1 MSGEEASS
9 PFYISSDSESEGVP
23 FADVAAPMA
32 GQDDILRT
40 MATAMQQIA
49 RNVPPSQSSILKQ
62 MNEYHAEE
70 FRGKLDDNP
79 TKAEYWLEQLERI
92 FGCMTCTS
100 DEKLQGA
107 TVLLKEEAH
116 RWWASVA
123 RATLPEMLTWDFFLS
138 KFRESYV
145 GEQYIEDRR
154 QEFLQLVQEVYYSDV
169 DMCRK
174 FRRGLRSIIQAGLVG
189 LETSDLTKLPH
200 ATRTLEQLKVTE
212 KVEEGSMNQ
221 EKRPAESSHSPS
233 RFSGKRFRDFRG
245 NRSSAPSRFQGQR
258 PSQMSEF
265 RPRQQSTSMAS
276 TGGSDR
282 VPMCQ
287 HCGRPH
293 HGECRKLLGTCFL
306 CGSKDHYYRECSRGQ
321 VSSETRSAPGVQQ
334 GRGIGRGFGA
344 ARGQRAAS
352 EPIQRP
358 APRAPS
364 CAYAMRT
371 REDSDAPDVILGT
384 FTLFDMSVIALIDPG
399 STHSYICDKLI
410 EEHSLPLEKTKYDIL
425 VSNPLGM
432 SVVVNRIFRNC
443 PLKVQGCLFLA
454 NLMELPFH
462 EFDIILGMD
471 WLYVHRALVDC
482 GKKRIILYTLDGHE
496 VIVVGERSD
505 YLDNVI
511 SATTARK
518 LS

>member
-9 PFYISSDSESEGVP
+9 PLYVSSDFESEGVP
-23 FADVAAPMA
+23 LADVGAPMA

-49 RNVPPSQSSILKQ
+49 RNAPPSQSSIIKQ
-62 MNEYHAEE
+62 MHEYHAEE

-100 DEKLQGA
+100 NEKLLGA
-107 TVLLKEEAH
+107 AALLKEEAH
-116 RWWASVA
+116 RW
-123 RATLPEMLTWDFFLS
+123 
-138 KFRESYV
+138 
-145 GEQYIEDRR
+145 
-154 QEFLQLVQEVYYSDV
+154 
-169 DMCRK
+169 
-174 FRRGLRSIIQAGLVG
+174 RGLRSIIQAGLVG
-189 LETSDLTKLPH
+189 LETSDLTKLSH
-200 ATRTLEQLKVTE
+200 AARTLEQLKVTE

-221 EKRPAESSHSPS
+221 EKRPAESSHSAS
-233 RFSGKRFRDFRG
+233 RFSGKIFRDFRG
-245 NRSSAPSRFQGQR
+245 NKSSAPSRFQGQR

-265 RPRQQSTSMAS
+265 RPRQRATSMAS

-287 HCGRPH
+287 HCVRPH

-306 CGSKDHYYRECSRGQ
+306 CGSKDHYYRECPRGQ

-344 ARGQRAAS
+344 ARGQRSAS
-352 EPIQRP
+352 EPTQRR

-364 CAYAMRT
+364 RAYAMRT
-371 REDSDAPDVILGT
+371 RGDSDAPDVILGT
-384 FTLFDMSVIALIDPG
+384 FTLFDMSVIASIDPG

-432 SVVVNRIFRNC
+432 SVVVNRVYRNC
-443 PLKVQGCLFLA
+443 PLNVQGCLFLA
-454 NLMELPFH
+454 NLMDLPFR

-471 WLYVHRALVDC
+471 WLYVHRALVNC
-482 GKKRIILYTLDGHE
+482 GKKRIIFYTLDGHE

-511 SATTARK
+511 SATTTRK
-518 LS
+518 LVRKGCEAYLAYILDTRAEDPKTKSEIDTDSAS

>member
-9 PFYISSDSESEGVP
+9 PLYISSDSESEEVP
-23 FADVAAPMA
+23 LADVAAPMA

-49 RNVPPSQSSILKQ
+49 RNIPPSQSSILKQ
-62 MNEYHAEE
+62 MHEYHAEE

-92 FGCMTCTS
+92 FSCMTCTS

-107 TVLLKEEAH
+107 TALLKEETH

-123 RATLPEMLTWDFFLS
+123 RATLPDMLTWDFFLN
-138 KFRESYV
+138 KFHECYV
-145 GEQYIEDRR
+145 GKQYIEDQR
-154 QEFLQLVQEVYYSDV
+154 QEFLQCGYVSEVQEGFEEYYSAWSCWIGDIRF
-169 DMCRK
+169 D
-174 FRRGLRSIIQAGLVG
+174 
-189 LETSDLTKLPH
+189 KLSH
-200 ATRTLEQLKVTE
+200 AARTLEQLKVTE

-233 RFSGKRFRDFRG
+233 RFSGKRFRDYRG
-245 NRSSAPSRFQGQR
+245 NRSSTPSRFQGQR

-265 RPRQQSTSMAS
+265 RPRQQVTSMAS

-293 HGECRKLLGTCFL
+293 HGECRKLLGMCFL
-306 CGSKDHYYRECSRGQ
+306 CGSKDHYYRECPRGQ
-321 VSSETRSAPGVQQ
+321 VSSETRSAPGMQQ
-334 GRGIGRGFGA
+334 GRGTGRGFGA
-344 ARGQRAAS
+344 AQGQRSTS

-364 CAYAMRT
+364 RAYAMRS
-371 REDSDAPDVILGT
+371 REDSDAPDVIL
-384 FTLFDMSVIALIDPG
+384 
-399 STHSYICDKLI
+399 
-410 EEHSLPLEKTKYDIL
+410 
-425 VSNPLGM
+425 
-432 SVVVNRIFRNC
+432 
-443 PLKVQGCLFLA
+443 A
-454 NLMELPFH
+454 NLMELPFR

-471 WLYVHRALVDC
+471 WLYVHRALVD
-482 GKKRIILYTLDGHE
+482 
-496 VIVVGERSD
+496 
-505 YLDNVI
+505 
-511 SATTARK
+511 
-518 LS
+518 

>member
-9 PFYISSDSESEGVP
+9 PLYISSDSESEEVP
-23 FADVAAPMA
+23 LANVAAPMA

-62 MNEYHAEE
+62 MHEYHEEE

-107 TVLLKEEAH
+107 TALLKEEAH

-123 RATLPEMLTWDFFLS
+123 RATLPDMTVQQYEIEFRRLS
-138 KFRESYV
+138 RYAPE
-145 GEQYIEDRR
+145 IN
-154 QEFLQLVQEVYYSDV
+154 YSDV

-189 LETSDLTKLPH
+189 LETSDLTKLSH
-200 ATRTLEQLKVTE
+200 AARTLEQLKVTE

-221 EKRPAESSHSPS
+221 EKRPAESSDSPS

-265 RPRQQSTSMAS
+265 RPRQQATSMAS

-287 HCGRPH
+287 HCGRSH

-306 CGSKDHYYRECSRGQ
+306 YGSKDHYYRECPRGQ

-334 GRGIGRGFGA
+334 GRGTGRGFGA
-344 ARGQRAAS
+344 ARGHRSAS

-364 CAYAMRT
+364 RAYAMQT

-384 FTLFDMSVIALIDPG
+384 FTLYDMPVIALIDPG

-432 SVVVNRIFRNC
+432 SVVVNRVYRNC
-443 PLKVQGCLFLA
+443 PLSAQGCLFLA

-482 GKKRIILYTLDGHE
+482 GKK
-496 VIVVGERSD
+496 
-505 YLDNVI
+505 
-511 SATTARK
+511 
-518 LS
+518 

>member
-1 MSGEEASS
+1 MSGEKASS
-9 PFYISSDSESEGVP
+9 PLYISSDSESEDVP
-23 FADVAAPMA
+23 FAEVAAPMA

-62 MNEYHAEE
+62 MHEYHAEE
-70 FRGKLDDNP
+70 FR
-79 TKAEYWLEQLERI
+79 
-92 FGCMTCTS
+92 

-107 TVLLKEEAH
+107 TALLKEEAH

-123 RATLPEMLTWDFFLS
+123 RATLPDMVTWDFFLS
-138 KFRESYV
+138 KFRECYV

-154 QEFLQLVQEVYYSDV
+154 QEFLQLVQGRRTVQEYEIEFRRLSRYAPEINYSDV

-189 LETSDLTKLPH
+189 LETSDLTKLSH
-200 ATRTLEQLKVTE
+200 AARTLEQLKVIE
-212 KVEEGSMNQ
+212 KVEEGFMNQ
-221 EKRPAESSHSPS
+221 EKRPAESSHSAS

-265 RPRQQSTSMAS
+265 RPRQHATSMAS

-306 CGSKDHYYRECSRGQ
+306 CGSKDHYYRECPRGQ

-334 GRGIGRGFGA
+334 GRGTERGFGA
-344 ARGQRAAS
+344 ARGQRSAS

-364 CAYAMRT
+364 RAYAMRT
-371 REDSDAPDVILGT
+371 REDSDAPDVIL
-384 FTLFDMSVIALIDPG
+384 
-399 STHSYICDKLI
+399 
-410 EEHSLPLEKTKYDIL
+410 
-425 VSNPLGM
+425 
-432 SVVVNRIFRNC
+432 
-443 PLKVQGCLFLA
+443 A
-454 NLMELPFH
+454 NLMKLPFR

-482 GKKRIILYTLDGHE
+482 SKKRIILYTLDDYE
-496 VIVVGERSD
+496 VIVVGERSN

-518 LS
+518 LVRKGCEAYLAYILDTRAEDLKTKSEIDTDSAS

>member
-23 FADVAAPMA
+23 LADVAAPMA
-32 GQDDILRT
+32 GQEDILRT

-49 RNVPPSQSSILKQ
+49 RNVTPSQSSILKQ
-62 MNEYHAEE
+62 MHEYHAEE
-70 FRGKLDDNP
+70 FRGCNC
-79 TKAEYWLEQLERI
+79 TFER
-92 FGCMTCTS
+92 GGS
-100 DEKLQGA
+100 QVVG
-107 TVLLKEEAH
+107 
-116 RWWASVA
+116 
-123 RATLPEMLTWDFFLS
+123 RATLPDMLTWDFFLN
-138 KFRESYV
+138 KFRECYV

-154 QEFLQLVQEVYYSDV
+154 QEFLQLVQGRRTVQQYEIEFRRLSRYAPEVNYSDV

-174 FRRGLRSIIQAGLVG
+174 FRRGLRSIIHAGLVG
-189 LETSDLTKLPH
+189 LETSDLTKLSH
-200 ATRTLEQLKVTE
+200 AARTLEQLKVTE

-245 NRSSAPSRFQGQR
+245 NRSSVPSRFQGQR

-287 HCGRPH
+287 HCGRSH

-306 CGSKDHYYRECSRGQ
+306 CGSKDHYYRECPRGQ

-334 GRGIGRGFGA
+334 GRGTGRGFGA
-344 ARGQRAAS
+344 ARGQRSAS

-358 APRAPS
+358 ASRAPS
-364 CAYAMRT
+364 RAYAMRT
-371 REDSDAPDVILGT
+371 CEDSDAHDVILGT

-432 SVVVNRIFRNC
+432 SVVVNRVYRNC
-443 PLKVQGCLFLA
+443 PLSVQGCLFLA
-454 NLMELPFH
+454 NLMELPFR

-471 WLYVHRALVDC
+471 WLYIHRALVDC

-496 VIVVGERSD
+496 VNRVQAQAIREKGTSMVD
-505 YLDNVI
+505 
-511 SATTARK
+511 
-518 LS
+518 